1 MWDTGPPEKQKV
13 DISHI
18 KGNSG
23 EVLLLST
30 LIKYTQNLGKDKK
43 RIFRHIGM
51 RIFLKNT
58 KIVRMLS

>member
-13 DISHI
+13 GIFHI
-18 KGNSG
+18 KDNSG

-30 LIKYTQNLGKDKK
+30 LIKHTQNLGKDKK

-51 RIFLKNT
+51 CIFLKNT
-58 KIVRMLS
+58 KLKL